1 MSSAGLDLLETEEPR
16 AFGYHVG
23 DRVERR
29 FRLRV
34 PAPWRLDPDSLPG
47 TGRRGRSLEL
57 REARWDPPGPFD
69 GDVHRL
75 TLRYQVFAAPPQVQV
90 LELPPVRL
98 RFDAAGRE
106 HTLRLDAWPLAVGPL
121 APPEAPERT
130 GLGAWRPPARAP
142 LQDTSA
148 IEARLV
154 LWGTLAAL
162 AIAWLAVVY
171 GVAPRW
177 AARRLP
183 FGRAWPALRGLPD
196 APPAEAERQACRAL
210 HAALNATAG
219 EAVFAQGLD
228 RFLARMP
235 RYAPQRGA
243 LQAFFARSDQLFYG
257 SADAAGPGNGRALR
271 QLARALRDLER
282 GAA

>member
-1 MSSAGLDLLETEEPR
+1 MATPSASSAPTSGRDALGLLEAAAVLGRRGLVFLVSDFHLPLAQVERLLDGLAVHELVPVLLWEPDEFDLGPRAGLARLRDPETGERRLVWWRPALRARWHVSPAVASAAAPAPPPSPSPSPPVGAAAASVSSAGLDLLETEEPR

-121 APPEAPERT
+121 APPAN
-130 GLGAWRPPARAP
+130 ARP
-142 LQDTSA
+142 
-148 IEARLV
+148 
-154 LWGTLAAL
+154 
-162 AIAWLAVVY
+162 
-171 GVAPRW
+171 
-177 AARRLP
+177 AAR
-183 FGRAWPALRGLPD
+183 
-196 APPAEAERQACRAL
+196 C
-210 HAALNATAG
+210 
-219 EAVFAQGLD
+219 
-228 RFLARMP
+228 MP
-235 RYAPQRGA
+235 R
-243 LQAFFARSDQLFYG
+243 
-257 SADAAGPGNGRALR
+257 
-271 QLARALRDLER
+271 
-282 GAA
+282 